1 MIKRAI
7 AYLSVIL
14 AIFARDVK
22 RVMRNPVALVIVL
35 GVLLLAVFASSQYA
49 ASASVW
55 RQLRDNAE

>member
-35 GVLLLAVFASSQYA
+35 GMIAMPSAYA
-49 ASASVW
+49 W
-55 RQLRDNAE
+55 